1 MKTSLL
7 RASCLP
13 VAATLS
19 LACLNPDPCDA
30 ALIVQEL
37 FDGSA
42 LDQSI
47 GGQGASLTSSLGFA
61 TGSSWLANG
70 PNGLWTANNFNVD
83 GSTLP
88 GLASNNG
95 SQGGAYWAQWSVGNN
110 WNTGIYATREL
121 ASTIDLGTSQTL
133 YFSVRLRNANDMAGG
148 IGLASGAN
156 GSASFIGAGF
166 TWDNATSIGGS
177 GNDAG
182 NAAYIGHGTLDT
194 NNGVYG
200 IRANEA
206 AGSVDGYGLLVGRLT
221 FNASG
226 NDLIEIKRYAENS
239 TIDNDLGT
247 ISWSASSS
255 LDSSMVASHLVLW
268 SNGGGG
274 NGELDAIRI
283 GTTWEDVTGVTL
295 VPEPSAALLGG
306 LGLLALLRRRR

>member
-1 MKTSLL
+1 MRMNLL
-7 RASCLP
+7 RYRCLTF
-13 VAATLS
+13 VAAMP
-19 LACLNPDPCDA
+19 LACLS
-30 ALIVQEL
+30 ALHCNAGLVVQEL
-37 FDGSA
+37 FDGAA

-61 TGSSWLANG
+61 SGSSWLTNG
-70 PNGLWTANNFNVD
+70 PEGLWTANNFNVD

-95 SQGGAYWAQWSVGNN
+95 SQGGAYWAQWSVGND

-121 ASTIDLGTSQTL
+121 ASPIDFGLAQTL
-133 YFSVRLRNANDMAGG
+133 YFSFSLRNANDMSGG
-148 IGLASGAN
+148 IGLASGPN

-206 AGSVDGYGLLVGRLT
+206 AGSVDGFGLLVGRLT

-226 NDLIEIKRYAENS
+226 NDVIDIKRYAENS
-239 TIDNDLGT
+239 AIDNDLGT

-255 LDSSMVASHLVLW
+255 LDSDMVASHLVLW

-274 NGELDAIRI
+274 
-283 GTTWEDVTGVTL
+283 
-295 VPEPSAALLGG
+295 
-306 LGLLALLRRRR
+306 